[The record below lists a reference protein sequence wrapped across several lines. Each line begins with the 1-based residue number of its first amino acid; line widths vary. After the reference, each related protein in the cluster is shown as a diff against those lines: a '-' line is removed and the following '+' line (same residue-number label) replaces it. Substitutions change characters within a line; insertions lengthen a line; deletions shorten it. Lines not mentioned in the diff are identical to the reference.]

1 MADDDDYGNSM
12 GMGMGMEDE
21 SNPQIMEKLDFINAL
36 EAAEVRIDDYVS
48 ALQVICWTNLYF
60 CCAGDRRG
68 QG

>member
-36 EAAEVRIDDYVS
+36 EAAEVRIDDFVS
-48 ALQVICWTNLYF
+48 AL
-60 CCAGDRRG
+60 
-68 QG
+68 